1 MEDLN
6 DKLRRLT
13 LITAASAQSFNV
25 DQMLG
30 VVLHHLVES
39 LNASHGLV
47 RLISNDGEGEKLVI
61 RSAVG
66 FSDSFLVQ
74 QEEISKWLPFAKRVL
89 EQEQV
94 HPVLD
99 T

>member
-66 FSDSFLVQ
+66 FSDSFLGQ
-74 QEEISKWLPFAKRVL
+74 QEKISKWLPFAEGIL
-89 EQEQV
+89 EKGEV
-94 HPVLD
+94 HVVFE
-99 T
+99 